1 MKILV
6 VEDDRSLASALQK
19 VLSEQHYLVDV
30 AFDGQTGL
38 ELAEAYE
45 YDLIV
50 LDVMLP
56 KQSGIRICQQLRSQ
70 RNNVLILLMTVQDES
85 SQKVTGLDAGADDYL
100 TKPIDTPE
108 FLARI
113 RALLRRLGGTG
124 SPILEWHGL
133 QLDPQSCRVSRHDEL
148 LSLTAKEYELLEL
161 FLRNPKRIF
170 SQSVLVERVW
180 SIEEMP
186 TENAVRAHIKR
197 LRQKLDRVGLQDAI
211 ETVYGLG
218 YRLREIEPDE
228 SSTSLVQPS
237 NPEMEEIPGIQMS
250 NLWQQYRPEYLER
263 AADLI
268 QTIASL
274 AQAPPDDRLRQQ
286 AQAQAHTLA
295 GSLGSFGIETAS
307 QLADRIE
314 RRLKADM
321 PLNPSELQHLQTLAQ
336 TIQTELETATEEI
349 SIEILALEQISHTIQ
364 LLIVDDDLALA
375 SQLATLSEA
384 YGIQT
389 HIETDIVAARAYLT
403 HTQPDVVLIDL
414 GFPDSPNAG
423 FDLLS
428 DFSAQWP
435 HIPAIVFTAHDEF
448 SDRLQSAHLGGR
460 FFLQKPVLPVTV
472 IDTVLQVYAQLNPT
486 DIKLMLIEDDPEIL
500 ETIQSILS
508 FRGFQLDIVQN
519 VSQGWKNLPIYRPD
533 LLLLSAELPDRSGLD
548 LCQVIRHEP
557 DWSDLPVIFLVA
569 NPDPAIVRH
578 LCEVGATACVSKST
592 MEADLVTRIL
602 NCIRRTH
609 RSRNTAT
616 PSSAES

>member
-6 VEDDRSLASALQK
+6 VEDDRSLAKALQK

-50 LDVMLP
+50 LDVQLP
-56 KQSGIRICQQLRSQ
+56 NQSGIRVCQQLRSQ
-70 RNNVLILLMTVQDES
+70 RNNVLILLITLQGDS
-85 SQKVTGLDAGADDYL
+85 SQKVAGLDAGADDYL
-100 TKPIDTPE
+100 TKPIDISE

-113 RALLRRLGGTG
+113 RALLRRLGSG
-124 SPILEWHGL
+124 SPILEWQGL

-180 SIEEMP
+180 SIEELP

-197 LRQKLDRVGLQDAI
+197 LRQKLNQVGLQNAI

-218 YRLREIEPDE
+218 YRLREVEPDE
-228 SSTSLVQPS
+228 ASTPLIQPS
-237 NPEMEEIPGIQMS
+237 NPEMEEIPGVQLS

-263 AADLI
+263 ATDLI
-268 QTIASL
+268 QVITSL
-274 AQAPPDDRLRQQ
+274 VQAPLDHSLRQK

-295 GSLGSFGIETAS
+295 GSLGSFGIEAAS

-314 RRLKADM
+314 QRLKADM
-321 PLNPSELQHLQTLAQ
+321 PLNPSELQHLQTLAE
-336 TIQTELETATEEI
+336 TIQTELKTATEDI
-349 SIEILALEQISHTIQ
+349 SIEILAPEQISRTIQ

-389 HIETDIVAARAYLT
+389 HIETDIVAAQAYLT

-414 GFPDSPNAG
+414 GFPNAPNAG

-428 DFSAQWP
+428 DFADRWP

-460 FFLQKPVLPVTV
+460 FFLQKPVLPGTV
-472 IDTVLQVYAQLNPT
+472 INTVIQAYAQLGPT
-486 DIKLMLIEDDPEIL
+486 DIKLMLIEDDT
-500 ETIQSILS
+500 ETAETLQSILS
-508 FRGFQLDIVQN
+508 SWGFQMDIVKT
-519 VSQGWKNLPIYRPD
+519 VMQGWKTLPVCQPD
-533 LLLLSAELPDRSGLD
+533 LLLLSTELPNRSGFD

-578 LCEVGATACVSKST
+578 MCEVGATACVSKST
-592 MEADLVTRIL
+592 MEADLAIRIL

-609 RSRNTAT
+609 RSRNTAE
-616 PSSAES
+616 SSSTES